1 MGKAFSKE
9 NVYAKIL
16 FLGLEDSGKTTL
28 LYHKQLNQ
36 NITTVTTEGQ
46 NVEVLHPIEGL
57 CMVIWDMGGQ
67 RSLRRKWEEHFVGA
81 DGIVLVVDSAN
92 QRRFDEVTEELS
104 KLIENEDLEGIPIC
118 VLAHKQ
124 DLPNA
129 EAPNDIVDRIGLRE
143 VASHD
148 WRIYGTS
155 TVTGTG
161 IDTAF
166 ENLATLV
173 KRNLK

>member
-36 NITTVTTEGQ
+36 NITTVATEEQ
-46 NVEVLHPIEGL
+46 NIEVLHPIEGVCL
-57 CMVIWDMGGQ
+57 AVWDMGGQ
-67 RSLRRKWEEHFVGA
+67 KCARRNWEEHFVGA
-81 DGIVLVVDSAN
+81 DGIVFVVDSADP
-92 QRRFDEVTEELS
+92 RKFEEVKEELY
-104 KLIENEDLEGIPIC
+104 KLVEHEDLDGVPIC
-118 VLAHKQ
+118 VIAHKQ

-129 EAPNDIVDRIGLRE
+129 EPPNDLVDIIGLRE

-161 IDTAF
+161 IDSAF
-166 ENLATLV
+166 SNLALLV
-173 KRNLK
+173 KRNMR